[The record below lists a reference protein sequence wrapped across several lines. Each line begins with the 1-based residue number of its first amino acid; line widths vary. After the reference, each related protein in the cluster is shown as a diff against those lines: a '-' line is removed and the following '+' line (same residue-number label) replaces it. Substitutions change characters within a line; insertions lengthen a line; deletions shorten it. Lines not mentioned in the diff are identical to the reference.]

1 MKNLVQRLPP
11 LDRRKKMNKDI
22 ATPIRTRAILE
33 KYGFS
38 FKKSLGQNFLIDPNI
53 LTRIVDHANISEDT
67 GTIEI
72 GPGIGALTEH
82 LARRSKKVVAF
93 EIDQR
98 LLPILNE
105 TLSPYSNVEIIHSDV
120 LKADVKTVIEEKF
133 TDVKDIM
140 VVANLPYYVTTPII
154 MKLLEE
160 KLPIRGIVVM
170 LQKEVADRISAK
182 PGTKDYGSLSI
193 AVQYYT
199 TAEIVM
205 TVPKTVFVPQPNVDS
220 AIIRLTVLDQPAVE
234 MKDEDFFFQVIKA
247 SFAQRRKT
255 ILNNL
260 TNQLPLGKEK
270 KEAIVAALNAAHIE
284 PGRRGETLTIEEF
297 ARLSDELLHSFQHE
311 S

>member
-1 MKNLVQRLPP
+1 
-11 LDRRKKMNKDI
+11 MNKDI
-22 ATPIRTRAILE
+22 ATPVRTRAILE

-38 FKKSLGQNFLIDPNI
+38 FKKSLGQNFLIDTNI
-53 LTRIVDHANISEDT
+53 LKKIVSFADLSENS
-67 GTIEI
+67 GAIEI
-72 GPGIGALTEH
+72 GPGIGALTEQ
-82 LARRSKKVVAF
+82 LARSSKKVVAF

-105 TLSPYSNVEIIHSDV
+105 TLSPYSNVKVIHKDV
-120 LKADVKTVIEEKF
+120 LEADVQSMMAEEFQGIE
-133 TDVKDIM
+133 DVM

-160 KLPIRGIVVM
+160 HLPIRGIVCM

-199 TAEIVM
+199 EAETVM
-205 TVPKTVFVPQPNVDS
+205 IVPKTVFVPQPNVDS
-220 AIIRLTVLDQPAVE
+220 AVIRLTKRNQPAVNV
-234 MKDEDFFFQVIKA
+234 KDESFFFQVTRA

-260 TNQLPLGKEK
+260 TSQLPEGKQK
-270 KEAIVAALNAAHIE
+270 KEEILAALSASGIE
-284 PGRRGETLTIEEF
+284 PTRRGETLSLEEF
-297 ARLSDELLHSFQHE
+297 GMLSDQLYPHFH
-311 S
+311 